1 MDLIASRAISW
12 PLRTIDRNWSCSSCW
27 VLLVL
32 AIVCASL
39 LASSANFTKHC
50 LACQAEMLD
59 LFCGDRRR
67 RASAGAGGL
76 RRAPGGGRLRG
87 ALRCRGLARGG
98 LGRGLGGRRGRLGLG
113 GLRRGLGDGLLGR
126 LGGLGPRGL
135 RG

>member
-59 LFCGDRRR
+59 LFCGDCRR

-87 ALRCRGLARGG
+87 ALGGRGLSGALGGRGLGCGALRCRGLARGG
-98 LGRGLGGRRGRLGLG
+98 LG
-113 GLRRGLGDGLLGR
+113 
-126 LGGLGPRGL
+126 LGGLGLCGVWV
-135 RG
+135 G

>member
-50 LACQAEMLD
+50 LACQAEVLD
-59 LFCGDRRR
+59 LSCGDCWR

-76 RRAPGGGRLRG
+76 GRAPGGSRLRGALGGRGLGCG

-98 LGRGLGGRRGRLGLG
+98 LGLGGPRVRGVWGAGVGRR
-113 GLRRGLGDGLLGR
+113 
-126 LGGLGPRGL
+126 
-135 RG
+135 